1 MESRHHPP
9 AFLKK
14 LLMILVD
21 IHYLEEIEGDLNELF
36 NVRCTTDGRFI
47 ATLLYARDVLR
58 VSAAYRSRRSRTHK
72 GSDRAIPA
80 LHLRSTIRSLLR
92 QRLYTTVNIFGL
104 SIGLASCAALTL
116 YVNDELSFD
125 KQFDEY
131 QRIYKLVLERTEP
144 EKISTIGGVP
154 HSYSA
159 IIPEQSQDAEMTTA
173 ISGPFNDM
181 MITFKGANHKSIN
194 HLEDNIYAA
203 DSNFFNVFSFPVI
216 SGDRTTM
223 LKEPKSMVLT
233 EAVAKKHFGN
243 ADPMGKIIHMSG
255 DDFVVTG
262 ICADP
267 PANTHFN
274 FGIIISIHTIERFTL
289 NNFNRPDSYCY
300 VKLSHNAD
308 PKGLEKKISKMV
320 ELYAGP
326 DFEKVNGSSW
336 KEYLAAGNGY
346 RYFLVPLKDVYLYPI
361 NIGGFR
367 PPGNIVFV
375 QVLILVIALIFA
387 VTCINF
393 VNLSTARAASRANE
407 VGIRK
412 IIGSRRSQLVFQF
425 LIESWLTCLAAVL
438 IAILMLY
445 LLLPAF
451 NELSSKRLPLTF
463 DFSTIVTVLVI
474 WVGVGLL
481 AGIYPAFLLSS
492 FQPISVIKGKFF
504 STSKGKWIRNNLVVF
519 QFAMSV
525 ILAISTVVIFQQVNY
540 LGEKDL
546 GYDKEQLLIIEG
558 DFHMRPDFT
567 RSLIDKIKSLSQVKR
582 AAGSLSLPSH
592 DGIFPQQYISESSPT
607 VQAIRTMIF
616 GDNFA
621 EVMDLKLK
629 DGRLFSEHTNDSLSV
644 LLNEKAVKAFG
655 FNDPIGKK
663 ITYIEQTYGSGEQVE
678 FTVIGV
684 VKDFNFKSLHE
695 GIEPLVIQSN
705 DQIYNRVG
713 TIAVRIQPGQSLEA
727 VSGIEQY
734 WRELSP
740 DAPFQFKFMDN
751 MLNEH
756 YQKERQ
762 VGKMASVFAILSL
775 LIACIGLFG
784 LSAYTV
790 STRSREIGIRKVV
803 GANTKDIF
811 LMLSYDFTKLVLVAF
826 LIAAPLSWYVM
837 DSWWLNQFAFR
848 VELNPLLFGMTGILI
863 LGITWFTVG
872 FHSIKASIQKPVDSI
887 RDSG

>member
-1 MESRHHPP
+1 MQPYHNPP
-9 AFLKK
+9 AILRK
-14 LLMILVD
+14 LLAILINV
-21 IHYLEEIEGDLNELF
+21 HYLEEIEGDLHELF
-36 NVRCTTDGRFI
+36 NSRCKDHGRFI
-47 ATLLYARDVLR
+47 AIILYARDVLR
-58 VSAAYRSRRSRTHK
+58 VSATYRSRRSRFHK
-72 GSDRAIPA
+72 GSYRTMPV
-80 LHLRSTIRSLLR
+80 LNLMSTVRSLLR
-92 QRLYTTVNIFGL
+92 QPLYTTINIWGL
-104 SIGLASCAALTL
+104 SLGLASCAALTL
-116 YVNDELSFD
+116 YVTDELSFD
-125 KQFDEY
+125 KQFDDH

-144 EKISTIGGVP
+144 GKISTIGGVP
-154 HSYSA
+154 HSYASV
-159 IIPEQSQDAEMTTA
+159 IPEQSQDAEMTTA
-173 ISGPFNDM
+173 ISGPFNGM
-181 MITFKGANHKSIN
+181 MITLKRTKHQSVNY
-194 HLEDNIYAA
+194 LEDNVYAA
-203 DSNFFNVFSFPVI
+203 DSNFFSVFSFPI
-216 SGDRTTM
+216 IKGNRTTM

-233 EAVAKKHFGN
+233 ETVAKKYFGES
-243 ADPMGKIIHMSG
+243 DPMGMIIHMSG

-262 ICADP
+262 VCADP
-267 PANTHFN
+267 PDNTHFN
-274 FGIIISIHTIERFTL
+274 FGIVISIHTIERFTL

-300 VKLSHNAD
+300 IKLLQDVN
-308 PKGLEKKISKMV
+308 PKALEERFRRMV
-320 ELYAGP
+320 ELHAGP
-326 DFEKVNGSSW
+326 EFEQVNASSW
-336 KEYLAAGNGY
+336 KDYLAAGNGH

-375 QVLILVIALIFA
+375 QVLILVIILIFA

-393 VNLSTARAASRANE
+393 VNLSTARAASRAKE

-412 IIGSRRSQLVFQF
+412 IIGSRKSQLIFQF
-425 LIESWLTCLAAVL
+425 LIESWLTCLAGVL
-438 IAILMLY
+438 IAILLLY

-451 NELSSKRLPLTF
+451 NELSSKRLLLSF
-463 DFSTIVTVLVI
+463 DFTTVVTVLMI
-474 WVGVGLL
+474 WMGVGLL
-481 AGIYPAFLLSS
+481 AGIYPAFVLSS
-492 FQPISVIKGKFF
+492 FQPISVIKGKFV
-504 STSKGKWIRNNLVVF
+504 STSKGKWVRNNLVIF

-525 ILAISTVVIFQQVNY
+525 VLAISTLVIFQQVKY

-567 RSLIDKIKSLSQVKR
+567 RSLIDRIKSQSQVHSV
-582 AAGSLSLPSH
+582 AGSLSLPSH
-592 DGIFPQQYISESSPT
+592 DGIFPQQYTSESSPT

-621 EVMDLKLK
+621 EVMGLKLK
-629 DGRLFSEHTNDSLSV
+629 DGSLFSEQTKDSLSI

-655 FNDPIGKK
+655 FTDPIGKK

-695 GIEPLVIQSN
+695 SIEPLIIQSN
-705 DQIYNRVG
+705 EQIYNRVG
-713 TIAVRIQPGQSLEA
+713 TIAVRIRAGQSSEA
-727 VSGIEQY
+727 VKGIEQH
-734 WRELSP
+734 WKELSP
-740 DAPFQFKFMDN
+740 DTPFEFKFMDT

-762 VGKMASVFAILSL
+762 TGKLASVFAILSL

-790 STRSREIGIRKVV
+790 STRTREIGIRKVV

-826 LIAAPLSWYVM
+826 FIAAPLSWYVM
-837 DSWWLNQFAFR
+837 ESWWLNQFAFR
-848 VELNPLLFGMTGILI
+848 VELSPILFGMIGILI

-872 FHSIKASIQKPVDSI
+872 FHSVKASIQKPVDSI
-887 RDSG
+887 RDSN